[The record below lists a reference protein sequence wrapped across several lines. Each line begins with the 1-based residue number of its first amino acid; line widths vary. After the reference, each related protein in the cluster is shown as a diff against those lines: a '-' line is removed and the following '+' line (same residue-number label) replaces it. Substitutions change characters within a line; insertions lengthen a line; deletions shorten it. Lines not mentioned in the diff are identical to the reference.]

1 MQALVQACTP
11 RALQR
16 NGELLVSRTMVG
28 VRRLDARYQQA
39 ARSVAQ
45 SEGGSMQSAAAPAA
59 LTPVRPYHVD
69 ATQLVRLHGCCH
81 C

>member
-1 MQALVQACTP
+1 
-11 RALQR
+11 
-16 NGELLVSRTMVG
+16 MVG

-45 SEGGSMQSAAAPAA
+45 SEGSSMQSAAAPAA

-69 ATQLVRLHGCCH
+69 ATQLVRMHVC
-81 C
+81 